1 METTEI
7 YKDEKMSVGDWLITL
22 IVAAIPLVG
31 IIMLFIWSFSSS
43 TPASKSNWAK
53 ATLILFAV
61 MIFLYIL
68 FFALFG
74 ASIFGY
80 LDQDYINSNKY

>member
-1 METTEI
+1 
-7 YKDEKMSVGDWLITL
+7 
-22 IVAAIPLVG
+22 
-31 IIMLFIWSFSSS
+31 
-43 TPASKSNWAK
+43 
-53 ATLILFAV
+53 LILFAV